1 MFAHIQRFRV
11 SYRHFGAI
19 RTFSS
24 STFAQEEKPV
34 RAYRYAIDT
43 HGQLFLHDTVP
54 KNLTSCYKNPE
65 FLNFFFTRV
74 RQNDAKAASS
84 LENLDEEWTET
95 GNYSADQVLQI
106 GRAQGYHWLSPCQSE
121 YNIIRSADSPIVFRE
136 LSEDGILSWAGSLQT
151 KFDPSALKVD
161 SETGYVYHPSP
172 TPPLTSLRKQVTK
185 DFHPYGAYSLLSS
198 ALVLQRL
205 ATGLDIDPDAFADH
219 HGGSIEWHGKRY
231 NMGIVQDGID
241 VLRNRRHRVDDRA

>member
-1 MFAHIQRFRV
+1 
-11 SYRHFGAI
+11 
-19 RTFSS
+19 
-24 STFAQEEKPV
+24 V

-65 FLNFFFTRV
+65 FLNFFFTRI
-74 RQNDAKAASS
+74 RRNYAEAAKPETVA
-84 LENLDEEWTET
+84 NLDEEWTET
-95 GNYSADQVLQI
+95 GTYSADQVLQL
-106 GRAQGYHWLSPCQSE
+106 GRAQGYHWLSPCQGE

-136 LSEDGILSWAGSLQT
+136 LSEDGILSWAGTLQT
-151 KFDPSALKVD
+151 EFNPSALKVD
-161 SETGYVYHPSP
+161 AETGYVYHPSP
-172 TPPLTSLRKQVTK
+172 VPPLTSLRKQVTK

-205 ATGLDIDPDAFADH
+205 ATGLDIDPDAFADQ

-241 VLRNRRHRVDDRA
+241 